1 MDYSKEKA
9 SYYQLPLSEKR
20 VNVLALLKWLEG
32 KAEVFDVLYQHI
44 LNEPQSLIESEVDE
58 VYESIM
64 SVLIEDSTEKMQASL
79 DHLNE
84 INDRLN
90 IMRENERKEREMESA
105 TEVLAIW

>member
-1 MDYSKEKA
+1 
-9 SYYQLPLSEKR
+9 
-20 VNVLALLKWLEG
+20 
-32 KAEVFDVLYQHI
+32 
-44 LNEPQSLIESEVDE
+44 
-58 VYESIM
+58 M